1 MFVIN
6 LVQKPAVFF
15 KYLTN
20 IAISNRETVA
30 IVTRRFSHNWT
41 VTIVPQWHCYD
52 CSTVT
57 SLRFFH
63 KWTVT
68 TVPQWH
74 CYDAPQWHCC
84 HCSLVALLRLLHGD
98 TLTIV
103 PQWHCC
109 DCSIVTLLRL
119 FHSDTVTIVPQ
130 WHCWPM
136 IYSLTSFKRIEI
148 FSGVDTKTIILLAR
162 L

>member
-52 CSTVT
+52 CSTMT

-74 CYDAPQWHCC
+74 CYDCSTVTLLSLFLSGTVTIAPWWHSY
-84 HCSLVALLRLLHGD
+84 HCS
-98 TLTIV
+98 T
-103 PQWHCC
+103 
-109 DCSIVTLLRL
+109 VTLLRL
-119 FHSDTVTIVPQ
+119 FHSDSATIVPQ